1 MADFRFPASGRF
13 EKMYCLNSH
22 SVLPYYGS
30 PRKIT
35 FLRGRVLLER
45 YLLPA
50 VESWFACCLGSGI
63 PLLPTYF
70 TTSFFPSTE
79 NIFRISR
86 DGPPIGPVCWC
97 LASELNSAAN
107 KPANGAWSAALYPST
122 WFLGQTVS
130 HRKSTFRT
138 GRIHVLYVCFR
149 WNCLTLEWRKFTPQ
163 RSVSNALESHPSVLK
178 YRQGGG
184 SACPEPAC
192 LQQPPNHLRDKARL
206 CLLSC
211 LIYWHIK
218 TTNHN

>member
-1 MADFRFPASGRF
+1 M
-13 EKMYCLNSH
+13 L
-22 SVLPYYGS
+22 
-30 PRKIT
+30 
-35 FLRGRVLLER
+35 
-45 YLLPA
+45 A
-50 VESWFACCLGSGI
+50 VESWFACRLGFGI

-86 DGPPIGPVCWC
+86 DGLPIGTLCWC
-97 LASELNSAAN
+97 LASELSSSAN

-130 HRKSTFRT
+130 RRKPTVRMHR
-138 GRIHVLYVCFR
+138 ICVLYVCFQ

-163 RSVSNALESHPSVLK
+163 RSVSNTLESHPSVLK
-178 YRQGGG
+178 YLQSGG
-184 SACPEPAC
+184 SSCPEPAC